1 MQLSDEEI
9 ISRVQQGATQEYFQL
24 FDRYYSRVESY
35 ARKQMQNSE
44 AARDV
49 ASETFLRAY
58 KKVNEFRIGE
68 ISYLGYLLL
77 ICRRLIYDEWA
88 HTRRVPMFSLEICEE
103 EIEKCSKQMTPPL
116 HQVLQDERAE
126 MLRTA
131 MELLPNDDR
140 EIIHLAYEKDLS
152 RHDIGEVMGKPSVSA
167 VTSHLY
173 RAMRKLKAILIEQA
187 YFQSEWE
194 SVHKHHVS
202 K

>member
-1 MQLSDEEI
+1 MQISDEEI
-9 ISRVQQGATQEYFQL
+9 ISRVQKGATQEYFLL

-44 AARDV
+44 VARDV

-68 ISYLGYLLL
+68 ISYFGYLLL

-88 HTRRVPMFSLEICEE
+88 HTRRVPMLSLEICEE
-103 EIEKCSKQMTPPL
+103 EIEHHSKQMTPTL
-116 HQVLQDERAE
+116 TQILQEERAE
-126 MLRTA
+126 MLHLA

-152 RHDIGEVMGKPSVSA
+152 RQDIGEIMGKPSVSA

-187 YFQSEWE
+187 YFQTEWE
-194 SVHKHHVS
+194 AVRKHHVS
-202 K
+202 